1 MWCVSVKVVT
11 VSAGL
16 YLPSLLMT
24 LEHHFNKKV
33 FNEQFIQIYNEEDE
47 IDLDELKLE
56 GEEYDEDK

>member
-1 MWCVSVKVVT
+1 
-11 VSAGL
+11 
-16 YLPSLLMT
+16 